1 MSEAENKPAI
11 FPKPVIAIVG
21 SANIDLTS
29 YAQILPAAG
38 ETLSGD
44 KFSEGFGGKGAN
56 QAVISALAGGQVHFI
71 GAVGQDEFGT
81 SLISNFHR
89 YGIHTE
95 NVTRLKTHSGT
106 AHIWV
111 DGQGENR
118 IVIIQGANGKIDPSK
133 VAEAI
138 VNIAGLKIVIGQ
150 CEIPQAATLAVF
162 KSAKQ
167 KGATTILNPAPYQ
180 TLSPELLEVTDWLVP
195 NQSEFAQFDPESR
208 LPTSDAIIS
217 SLRPAQNLIVT
228 LGESGVAI
236 AQPGKPVIRVQS
248 RKVDVVDS
256 TGAGDCFIGSF
267 ATAMGMG
274 LSAEKSAAF
283 AVSVAALSVSKQGAQ
298 SSYPSA
304 KEIRR
309 LLELQ
314 K

>member
-1 MSEAENKPAI
+1 MIENENNLASS
-11 FPKPVIAIVG
+11 PKPVIAIVG
-21 SANIDLTS
+21 SANIDLTI
-29 YAQILPAAG
+29 YAQILPGPG

-56 QAVISALAGGQVHFI
+56 QAVISALSGGQVHFI

-81 SLISNFHR
+81 SLIGNFHR

-95 NVTRLKTHSGT
+95 HLTRLNTHSGT

-111 DGQGENR
+111 DGHGENR
-118 IVIIQGANGKIDPSK
+118 IVLIQGANGKIDASK

-150 CEIPQAATLAVF
+150 CEIPQAATLAAF

-167 KGATTILNPAPYQ
+167 RGATTILNPAPYQ
-180 TLSPELLEVTDWLVP
+180 TLSNELLELTDWLVL
-195 NQSEFAQFDPESR
+195 NQSEFAQFDPETR
-208 LPTSDAIIS
+208 LPISDAIIS
-217 SLRPAQNLIVT
+217 SLRAAQNLIVT
-228 LGESGVAI
+228 LGENGVAI
-236 AQPGKPVIRVQS
+236 AQPGKPVIRVPS
-248 RKVDVVDS
+248 SKVEVVDS

-283 AVSVAALSVSKQGAQ
+283 ATSVAGLSVTKQGAQ
-298 SSYPSA
+298 SSYPSEQ
-304 KEIRR
+304 EIQR
-309 LLELQ
+309 LLEME